1 MKNKI
6 YALFAITFA
15 IAGLLSSSSE
25 SFAQV
30 SNSSPQVT
38 QGAVTGSSSS
48 PVNGAGSPTVSPSG
62 QAGFQPNNLQ
72 TNSQGNDSLGNVQGG
87 ILANATNGSNNQ
99 TVTIAAGTGS
109 AGANG
114 TCVGANNCFD
124 PHNTSVQPGASVTWR
139 NDDNVLHTVTSGK
152 STDADA
158 GKLFDKNIPAG
169 QSVSIQ
175 FNNTGTIDYFC
186 KVHPWM
192 SGQVTVGSGNGNSS
206 NSQGGIIGSNGSGST
221 TGVNQSS
228 GSNPSPSSSSNGSS
242 NGKPSPSGNFGNNV
256 QGSQGNP
263 QPNVTLG
270 Q

>member
-6 YALFAITFA
+6 FAIFAITFA
-15 IAGLLSSSSE
+15 IVGLLSSSSE

-30 SNSSPQVT
+30 SNPQVS

-48 PVNGAGSPTVSPSG
+48 QVNGAGSPTVSPSG
-62 QAGFQPNNLQ
+62 STGSLSNNLQ
-72 TNSQGNDSLGNVQGG
+72 TNTQSNSKGNIQGG
-87 ILANATNGSNNQ
+87 ILANATNGSNQ
-99 TVTIAAGTGS
+99 ITIAAGTGS

-114 TCVGANNCFD
+114 TCVGANDCFN
-124 PHNTSVQPGASVTWR
+124 PHNTRLQPGASVTWK

-158 GKLFDKNIPAG
+158 GKIFDKNIPAG

-192 SGQVTVGSGNGNSS
+192 TGQVTVGSGTGNSS
-206 NSQGGIIGSNGSGST
+206 NTQGGIIGSST
-221 TGVNQSS
+221 GANQSS
-228 GSNPSPSSSSNGSS
+228 LGSQSPSSNGST
-242 NGKPSPSGNFGNNV
+242 NGKPSSSGNFGNNV
-256 QGSQGNP
+256 QGSHGNP